1 MIFEYKV
8 FYNKTMRL
16 LLYLVVLVCVTVCV
30 TCKNHFFGE
39 KEDARLV
46 SREKIMYEAIPW
58 KKRVQYY
65 EYSDSPRPIKAIRC
79 YDYQNSEASVNI
91 TEGGIGFD
99 HVTLRMKS
107 QRSYRLDYAI
117 EIYA

>member
-1 MIFEYKV
+1 MKLIV
-8 FYNKTMRL
+8 
-16 LLYLVVLVCVTVCV
+16 YLVVLVSVLVCV
-30 TCKNHFFGE
+30 MCKNHFYGE
-39 KEDARLV
+39 KGNARLV
-46 SREKIMYEAIPW
+46 HREKILYEAIPW

-65 EYSDSPRPIKAIRC
+65 EYNNSPRPIKAIHC

-91 TEGGIGFD
+91 TDGGIDYD

-107 QRSYRLDYAI
+107 ERSYRLDYAV